1 MFLDLATLEPHD
13 GQWVFLSTLDRL
25 SPGDAQRVARLAKRT
40 VVGNGVAALIRSEAT
55 TVQPPLPPVLNA
67 ELGAGLVLDLSKLPA
82 AAVSTFKHAASI
94 ANPKFYELQRL
105 RKSTWDTPRFVR
117 GYDITLDDRLVLP
130 RGPRHTVTAIVETA
144 GSRLAITD
152 TRNAGSEIEV

>member
-1 MFLDLATLEPHD
+1 M
-13 GQWVFLSTLDRL
+13 ST
-25 SPGDAQRVARLAKRT
+25 
-40 VVGNGVAALIRSEAT
+40 VGSFVKWSDVKNAIREAD
-55 TVQPPLPPVLNA
+55 P
-67 ELGAGLVLDLSKLPA
+67 
-82 AAVSTFKHAASI
+82 
-94 ANPKFYELQRL
+94 
-105 RKSTWDTPRFVR
+105 KSTWDTPRFVR

>member
-1 MFLDLATLEPHD
+1 M
-13 GQWVFLSTLDRL
+13 
-25 SPGDAQRVARLAKRT
+25 
-40 VVGNGVAALIRSEAT
+40 VGNGVAALIRSEAT

-67 ELGAGLVLDLSKLPA
+67 ELGAGLVLDLSNLPA

-117 GYDITLDDRLVLP
+117 GYDITLDDRLGP
-130 RGPRHTVTAIVETA
+130 SARAASHRHRNRGDGRLTPGDHRHTK
-144 GSRLAITD
+144 RRQRD
-152 TRNAGSEIEV
+152 